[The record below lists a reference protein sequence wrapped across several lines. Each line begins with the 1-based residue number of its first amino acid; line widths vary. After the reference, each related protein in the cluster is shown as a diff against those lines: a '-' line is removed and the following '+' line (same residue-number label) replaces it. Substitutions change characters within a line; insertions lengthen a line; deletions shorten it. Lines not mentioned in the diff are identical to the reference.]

1 MLLADFGFIEAGEW
15 KLSERSKSGIDF
27 TLSALKHERVIFA
40 FVVDGQAKYVGICQG
55 SEVALA
61 DRMNR
66 FKHRAG
72 GGTNERIAARISNVL
87 SAGKRVKVL
96 AFKPAPVQ
104 YKGVPLD
111 LVAGLKSPL
120 IDALDPD
127 WNIGR

>member
-1 MLLADFGFIEAGEW
+1 MLVTECGFIEAGEW
-15 KLSERSKSGIDF
+15 RLSERSKSGIDF

-40 FVVDGQAKYVGICQG
+40 FVVDGEAKYVGICQG
-55 SEVALA
+55 SEVTLA

-66 FKHRAG
+66 FRRLVG

-87 SAGKRVKVL
+87 RGRKAVKIL
-96 AFKPAPVQ
+96 AFRPAPME

-120 IDALDPD
+120 IEALDPD
-127 WNIGR
+127 WNIRR